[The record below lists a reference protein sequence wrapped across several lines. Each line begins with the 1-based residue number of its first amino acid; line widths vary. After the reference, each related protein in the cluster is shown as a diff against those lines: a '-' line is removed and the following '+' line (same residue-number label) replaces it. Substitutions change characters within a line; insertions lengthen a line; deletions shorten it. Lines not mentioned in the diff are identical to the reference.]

1 MAGEGGAATG
11 YFWPGFAMAI
21 GFAEAGPRKLAWW
34 PGTVELGVAG
44 WVIGDGERGEWSRG
58 EGELLAVGDMW

>member
-1 MAGEGGAATG
+1 
-11 YFWPGFAMAI
+11 MAI